1 MKRRARRKK
10 KQRTTICLTVFVL
23 GTMSIGAIVS
33 IGILHRKQNTLVSPE
48 ELLVEYMSHIP
59 EQEYEEMYAMLN
71 IEASRNISQDDFVKR
86 NSAIY
91 EGIEVD
97 NMEIEVTAYDEE
109 RKAVTYQTSFDT
121 VAGNISF
128 ENEAIFLKGEDGYK
142 LAWDDSL
149 IFPELGST
157 DKVKISTTQANRGG
171 ILDRNGRVLAGK
183 GVASSVGIVPGKL
196 EDRDEAIQQIAELLE
211 IESEVIEKK
220 LSAKWVKEDSF
231 VSIKTIPKV
240 AEIELMKIEQ
250 DEEVLKENERQ
261 EKLLEIPGVMIS
273 DTEVREYPLG
283 EAAAHLVGYV
293 QSVTAEDLENHAG
306 EGYTANSV
314 MGKSGMEGLFEKELK
329 GQNGSSIYIVD
340 SAGNKKAELASIFVQ
355 DGKDIQLTID
365 ADLQRSLY
373 AQFKEDKSCSVAM
386 NPYTGEVLALVST
399 PSYDNNDFIMGLS
412 NEQWTALNEDENKP
426 MYNRFRQVW
435 CPGSTF
441 KPIIAAI
448 GLESGAIDP
457 MEEYGNEGLSWQKD
471 SSWGSYYV
479 TTLHTYEPVI
489 LENALIYSDNIYFA
503 KAALK
508 IGADQL
514 MQSLNQIGF
523 NQELPFDIKMSESQ
537 YSNMDKI
544 ETEIQLADSGY
555 GQGQILVNPL
565 HLASIYTA
573 FLNDGNMIKPYLHA
587 DGGSTSSEIW
597 IKDAFSPQ
605 IVSEVMEGLEG
616 VVNNPEGTG
625 YGACRE
631 DIRLAGKTGTAELK
645 ATKEDTSGTEIG
657 WFTVFT
663 TDRDTKNPILLISMV
678 ENVKDIGGS
687 GYVVEKDKAILDE
700 YLGNE

>member
-1 MKRRARRKK
+1 MEDRRSIAKK
-10 KQRTTICLTVFVL
+10 AAIGVALVIAAAGAVL
-23 GTMSIGAIVS
+23 FYKNNIAMNPGD
-33 IGILHRKQNTLVSPE
+33 TL
-48 ELLVEYMSHIP
+48 LKYMSYA
-59 EQEYEEMYAMLN
+59 EDGKYEKMYDLLN
-71 IEASRNISQDDFVKR
+71 EESQKSISKEEFIKRNKNIYKGIGVQTIDADVTSKKRSTTVTYHVKMQTNAGIIAYNNRTDFVK
-86 NSAIY
+86 
-91 EGIEVD
+91 
-97 NMEIEVTAYDEE
+97 
-109 RKAVTYQTSFDT
+109 
-121 VAGNISF
+121 
-128 ENEAIFLKGEDGYK
+128 ENHRYRID
-142 LAWDDSL
+142 WDDSV
-149 IFPELGST
+149 IFPQLGAE
-157 DKVKISTTQANRGG
+157 DKVRVKTLYAKRGKIKDAQGNA
-171 ILDRNGRVLAGK
+171 LAVQGK
-183 GVASSVGIVPGKL
+183 IYSVGFVPGKMDGNSVKL
-196 EDRDEAIQQIAELLE
+196 AA
-211 IESEVIEKK
+211 KK
-220 LSAKWVKEDSF
+220 LGLSKEEIQKKLDQKWVTDDSF
-231 VSIKTIPKV
+231 VPLIK
-240 AEIELMKIEQ
+240 
-250 DEEVLKENERQ
+250 LKEYS
-261 EKLLEIPGVMIS
+261 KDLLNVKGIIVS
-273 DTEVREYPLG
+273 TETGRIYPLG
-283 EAAAHLVGYV
+283 EAAAHLIGYM
-293 QSVTAEDLENHAG
+293 QNG
-306 EGYTANSV
+306 EGKTGLEKLYDEQL
-314 MGKSGMEGLFEKELK
+314 SGTNGLE
-329 GQNGSSIYIVD
+329 IYIED
-340 SAGNKKAELASIFVQ
+340 SNGQKKQSLAVRSQ
-355 DGKDIQLTID
+355 TDGKDLTTTINSS
-365 ADLQRSLY
+365 LQKAIY
-373 AQFKEDKSCSVAM
+373 EQYKNDKSAHVAL
-386 NPYTGEVLALVST
+386 NPSTGEVKALVST
-399 PSYDNNDFIMGLS
+399 PSYDAQAFILGMSQKKWNVINSDQRL
-412 NEQWTALNEDENKP
+412 P
-426 MYNRFRQVW
+426 MQNRFKATFA
-435 CPGSTF
+435 PGSSI

-448 GLESGAIDP
+448 GLSQNKFRANDDFGNSGKR
-457 MEEYGNEGLSWQKD
+457 WQKD
-471 SSWGSYYV
+471 KSWGGYYV
-479 TTLHTYEPVI
+479 TTLHDYNEHN
-489 LENALIYSDNIYFA
+489 LQNAMIYSDNIYFA